1 MKRGRHAIEEGYR
14 SGFVAIIGRPNVG
27 KSTLLNTILGEK
39 ISIISPKPQ
48 TTRNRITGI
57 KHLPNGQIVFL
68 DTPGIHEATTRLNRY
83 MVETALM
90 TLTEVDLLL
99 FMSESALRPEDSL
112 ILDTLGKISRPRFC
126 LINKIDRVSPPE
138 LLPTIDHFGKIGLFE
153 EIVPISARTGDGV
166 DTVVSMLIERLPEGP
181 PYFPEDMVTDLP
193 ERFLAAEIIREKVF
207 LLTGEEI
214 PYATAVEIDTF
225 EERPG
230 KISIEATIHV
240 EKPSQ
245 KKIVIGKGGAK
256 AKEIGTRARL
266 ELEAL
271 LGTKI
276 FLRLWVRVQKNW
288 TRNTRA
294 LRGFGYQ

>member
-1 MKRGRHAIEEGYR
+1 MSEGYQ
-14 SGFVAIIGRPNVG
+14 SGFVSIVGRPNVG

-57 KHLPNGQIVFL
+57 KHLPNAQIVFL

-90 TLTEVDLLL
+90 TLKEVDLLL
-99 FMSESALRPEDSL
+99 FMTESTLRPEDTL
-112 ILDTLGKISRPRFC
+112 ILETLGKIDRPRFG
-126 LINKIDRVSPPE
+126 LINKIDRVAPQD
-138 LLPTIDHFGKIGLFE
+138 LLPTIDHLGKTELFE
-153 EIVPISARTGDGV
+153 EIVPISALTGDGV
-166 DTVVSMLIERLPEGP
+166 GIVLDLLLERLPEGP

-193 ERFLAAEIIREKVF
+193 ERFLAAEIVREKVF

-225 EERPG
+225 EEKAER
-230 KISIEATIHV
+230 IVIEATIHV

-245 KKIVIGKGGAK
+245 KKIVIGKGGGK
-256 AKEIGTRARL
+256 IKEIGTQARL
-266 ELEAL
+266 DLEAL
-271 LGTKI
+271 LGTKV

-288 TRNTRA
+288 TRNART
-294 LRGFGYQ
+294 LRDFGYR